1 MFRCMVLAT
10 VLHLFVRQRV
20 HACMHSYG
28 AFHMSRLWFLI
39 LLDLKDKKNV
49 TGETDTMSN
58 SAK

>member
-1 MFRCMVLAT
+1 MVLAT